1 MIDHRGVTLLGMS
14 FFDTNHQRAAWLVAL
29 LGVGIFIALVP
40 YASGLLGAPILF
52 VVFGGVHEWLVPRVR
67 SRALASSLVIVLA
80 IVLIV
85 VPLVWMVSL
94 LVGQAQSA
102 VQGVINSP
110 VLDRIS
116 TLEIAGYPI
125 GPDLKAAGAKAA
137 TFVGGGAISFLG
149 TATRLTLNLL
159 FTFFGLYYLLHGSE
173 EGVARAPPVHPVL
186 RRKRRDPAGALRR
199 GDEEHHHRHRLLL
212 GGAGYPDRARL
223 QVTGLG
229 NAVFWG
235 VVTVVFSILPVVGG
249 GLIWGPGRHST
260 STPPGD
266 PARRSASSSLA
277 RIVVGN
283 VDNLI
288 RPMISN
294 RYAQIH
300 PLITLVGAI
309 AGVSYIGL
317 LGLLVGPLAL
327 SYFFEL
333 LTMYRREYLRPVVV
347 R

>member
-1 MIDHRGVTLLGMS
+1 MS
-14 FFDTNHQRAAWLVAL
+14 FFDTNHQRAAWLVAI
-29 LGVGIFIALVP
+29 LGIGIFIALVP

-52 VVFGGVHEWLVPRVR
+52 VVFAGLHQWLVPRVR
-67 SRALASSLVIVLA
+67 SRAVASVLVIIIA
-80 IVLIV
+80 IILIV

-102 VQGVINSP
+102 VQGVIDSP

-116 TLEIAGYPI
+116 TFTIAGYPV

-159 FTFFGLYYLLHGSE
+159 FTFFGLYYLLMDPKGAWRGLRPYIPFSDE
-173 EGVARAPPVHPVL
+173 NVAIL
-186 RRKRRDPAGALRR
+186 Q
-199 GDEEHHHRHRLLL
+199 
-212 GGAGYPDRARL
+212 DRFVAVTKSTIIGTGFSSVAQGIL
-223 QVTGLG
+223 IAIAFTVTGLG
-229 NAVFWG
+229 NGVFWG

-249 GLIWGPGRHST
+249 GMIWGPGAIYLYTTGH
-260 STPPGD
+260 PG
-266 PARRSASSSLA
+266 AAVGLVLFGA
-277 RIVVGN
+277 VIVGN

-333 LTMYRREYLRPVVV
+333 LTMYRREYLKPAAMEQDA
-347 R
+347 

>member
-1 MIDHRGVTLLGMS
+1 MS
-14 FFDTNHQRAAWLVAL
+14 FFDTNHQRAAWLVAI
-29 LGVGIFIALVP
+29 LGIGIFIALVP

-52 VVFGGVHEWLVPRVR
+52 VVFGGLHQWLVPRVR
-67 SRALASSLVIVLA
+67 SRTLASSIVIVVA
-80 IVLIV
+80 IVMIVIPLI
-85 VPLVWMVSL
+85 WMVSL
-94 LVGQAQSA
+94 LVGQAQGA
-102 VQGVINSP
+102 VEGVINSP

-116 TLEIAGYPI
+116 TLTVAGYPV
-125 GPDLKAAGAKAA
+125 GPELKAAGAKAVS
-137 TFVGGGAISFLG
+137 FLGGGAISFLG

-159 FTFFGLYYLLHGSE
+159 FTFFGLYYLLMDPKGAWRGLRPYIPFSDE
-173 EGVARAPPVHPVL
+173 NVAILQERFVAVTKSTIIGTGFSSL
-186 RRKRRDPAGALRR
+186 AQGILISIAF
-199 GDEEHHHRHRLLL
+199 
-212 GGAGYPDRARL
+212 

-249 GLIWGPGRHST
+249 GLVWGPG
-260 STPPGD
+260 
-266 PARRSASSSLA
+266 A
-277 RIVVGN
+277 IVLYMGGNTAMAIGLVIFGAVIVGN

-288 RPMISN
+288 RPMISS

-333 LTMYRREYLRPVVV
+333 LTMYRREYLRPGVVEG
-347 R
+347 

>member
-1 MIDHRGVTLLGMS
+1 MS
-14 FFDTNHQRAAWLVAL
+14 FFDTNHQRAAWLVAI
-29 LGVGIFIALVP
+29 LGIGIFIALVP

-52 VVFGGVHEWLVPRVR
+52 VVFGGLHQWLVPRVR
-67 SRALASSLVIVLA
+67 SRTLASSIVIVVA
-80 IVLIV
+80 IVMIVIPLI
-85 VPLVWMVSL
+85 WMVSL
-94 LVGQAQSA
+94 LVGQAQGA
-102 VQGVINSP
+102 VEGVINSP

-116 TLEIAGYPI
+116 TLTVAGYPV
-125 GPDLKAAGAKAA
+125 GPELKAAGAKAVS
-137 TFVGGGAISFLG
+137 FLGGGAISFLG

-159 FTFFGLYYLLHGSE
+159 FTFFGLYYLLMDPKGAWRGLRPYIPFSDE
-173 EGVARAPPVHPVL
+173 NVAILQERFVAVTKSTIIGTGFSSL
-186 RRKRRDPAGALRR
+186 AQGILIAI
-199 GDEEHHHRHRLLL
+199 
-212 GGAGYPDRARL
+212 AF

-249 GLIWGPGRHST
+249 GLVWGPG
-260 STPPGD
+260 
-266 PARRSASSSLA
+266 A
-277 RIVVGN
+277 IVLYMGGHHAMAIGLVIFGAVIVGN

-288 RPMISN
+288 RPMISS

-333 LTMYRREYLRPVVV
+333 LTMYRREYLRPGVVEG
-347 R
+347 

>member
-1 MIDHRGVTLLGMS
+1 MS
-14 FFDTNHQRAAWLVAL
+14 FFDTNHQRAAWLVAI
-29 LGVGIFIALVP
+29 LGIGIFIALVP

-52 VVFGGVHEWLVPRVR
+52 VVFGGLHQWLVPRVR
-67 SRALASSLVIVLA
+67 SRTLASSIVIVVA
-80 IVLIV
+80 IVMIVIPLI
-85 VPLVWMVSL
+85 WMVSL
-94 LVGQAQSA
+94 LVGQAQGA
-102 VQGVINSP
+102 VEGVINSP

-116 TLEIAGYPI
+116 TLTVAGYPV
-125 GPDLKAAGAKAA
+125 GPELKAAGAKAVS
-137 TFVGGGAISFLG
+137 FLGGGAISFLG

-159 FTFFGLYYLLHGSE
+159 FTFFGLYYLLMDPKGAWRGLRPYIPFSDE
-173 EGVARAPPVHPVL
+173 NVAI
-186 RRKRRDPAGALRR
+186 
-199 GDEEHHHRHRLLL
+199 
-212 GGAGYPDRARL
+212 L
-223 QVTGLG
+223 QERFVAVTKSTIIGTGFSSLAQGILIAIAFQLTGLG

-249 GLIWGPGRHST
+249 GLVWGPGALVLYMGGHT
-260 STPPGD
+260 AMAIGLVIFG
-266 PARRSASSSLA
+266 AV
-277 RIVVGN
+277 IVGN

-288 RPMISN
+288 RPMISS

-333 LTMYRREYLRPVVV
+333 LTMYRREYLKPGVVEG
-347 R
+347 

>member
-1 MIDHRGVTLLGMS
+1 MS
-14 FFDTNHQRAAWLVAL
+14 FFDTNHQRAAWLVAI

-52 VVFGGVHEWLVPRVR
+52 VIFGGLHQWLVPKVR
-67 SRALASSLVIVLA
+67 NRSLASVLVIVIA

-85 VPLVWMVSL
+85 IPLTWMVSL

-110 VLDRIS
+110 ELERLS
-116 TLEIAGYPI
+116 TLRIAGYGI
-125 GPDLKAAGAKAA
+125 GPELKAAGTKAV
-137 TFVGGGAISFLG
+137 TFLGSGAISFLG
-149 TATRLTLNLL
+149 TATRLVLNLL
-159 FTFFGLYYLLHGSE
+159 FTFFGLYYLLMDPNGAWRGLRPYIPFSDE
-173 EGVARAPPVHPVL
+173 NVAILQERFVAVTKSTIIGTGFSSLTQGIMV
-186 RRKRRDPAGALRR
+186 AVAF
-199 GDEEHHHRHRLLL
+199 
-212 GGAGYPDRARL
+212 

-229 NAVFWG
+229 NALFWG
-235 VVTVVFSILPVVGG
+235 VVTVIFSILPVVGG
-249 GLIWGPGRHST
+249 GMIWGPAAIVLYTAGR
-260 STPPGD
+260 PG
-266 PARRSASSSLA
+266 AAIGMLLYGA
-277 RIVVGN
+277 LLVGN
-283 VDNLI
+283 VDNLV
-288 RPMISN
+288 RPVISN

-333 LTMYRREYLRPVVV
+333 LTMYRREYLQPAK
-347 R
+347 